1 MTYKI
6 LLYTKRKAKQLNVIV
21 LPSEKKNKK
30 LDVYDMFGNFIVSV
44 GDRNYLDYPY
54 YLKYCGK
61 KIADERRRAYK
72 LRHENDRHI
81 KGSAGYYAD
90 QLLW

>member
-1 MTYKI
+1 MYKI
-6 LLYTKRKAKQLNVIV
+6 SLYTRKKAKKLNVIV
-21 LPSEKKNKK
+21 LPSEKRNKK
-30 LDVYDMFGNFIVSV
+30 IDVYDIYGNLLASV
-44 GDRNYLDYPY
+44 GDINYLDYPS
-54 YLKYCGK
+54 YLRYCGK
-61 KIADERRRAYK
+61 KIAEDRRKAYK

>member
-1 MTYKI
+1 MYKI
-6 LLYTKRKAKQLNVIV
+6 SLYTRKKAKKLNVIV
-21 LPSEKKNKK
+21 LPSEKRNKK
-30 LDVYDMFGNFIVSV
+30 IDVYDIYGNLLASV
-44 GDRNYLDYPY
+44 GDINYLDYPS
-54 YLKYCGK
+54 YLRYCGK
-61 KIADERRRAYK
+61 KIAEERRKAYK

>member
-1 MTYKI
+1 MYKI
-6 LLYTKRKAKQLNVIV
+6 SLYTRKKAKKLNVIV
-21 LPSEKKNKK
+21 LPSEKRNKK
-30 LDVYDMFGNFIVSV
+30 IDVYDVYGNLLASI
-44 GDRNYLDYPY
+44 GDPNYLDYPS

-61 KIADERRRAYK
+61 KIADDRRKAYK

>member
-1 MTYKI
+1 MYKI
-6 LLYTKRKAKQLNVIV
+6 SLYTRKKAKKLNVIV
-21 LPSEKKNKK
+21 LPSEKRNKK
-30 LDVYDMFGNFIVSV
+30 IDVYDIYGNLLASI
-44 GDRNYLDYPY
+44 GDPNYLDYPT

-61 KIADERRRAYK
+61 KIAEDRRKAYK
-72 LRHENDRHI
+72 LRHKNDRHI

>member
-1 MTYKI
+1 MYKI
-6 LLYTKRKAKQLNVIV
+6 SLYTRKKAKKLNVIV
-21 LPSEKKNKK
+21 LPSEKRNKK
-30 LDVYDMFGNFIVSV
+30 IDVYDIYGNLLASI
-44 GDRNYLDYPY
+44 GDPNYLDYPS

-61 KIADERRRAYK
+61 KIAEDRRKAYK
-72 LRHENDRHI
+72 IRHENDRHI

>member
-1 MTYKI
+1 MYKI
-6 LLYTKRKAKQLNVIV
+6 SLYTRKKAKKLNVIV
-21 LPSEKKNKK
+21 LPSEKRNKK
-30 LDVYDMFGNFIVSV
+30 IDVYDIYGNLLASI
-44 GDRNYLDYPY
+44 GDPNYLDYPS

-61 KIADERRRAYK
+61 KIAEDRRKAYK
-72 LRHENDRHI
+72 IRHEKDRHI

>member
-1 MTYKI
+1 MYKI
-6 LLYTKRKAKQLNVIV
+6 SLYTRKKAKKLNVIV

-30 LDVYDMFGNFIVSV
+30 IDVYDIYGNLLASI
-44 GDRNYLDYPY
+44 GDANYLDYPS

-61 KIADERRRAYK
+61 KIAEDRRKAYK
-72 LRHENDRHI
+72 IRHEKDRHI

>member
-1 MTYKI
+1 MYKI

-21 LPSEKKNKK
+21 LPREKVNKK
-30 LDVYDMFGNFIVSV
+30 IDVYDVYGNLLASI
-44 GDRNYLDYPY
+44 GDIHYLDYPY

-61 KIADERRRAYK
+61 KIAEDRRKAYK
-72 LRHENDRHI
+72 IRHENDRHI

>member
-1 MTYKI
+1 MY
-6 LLYTKRKAKQLNVIV
+6 
-21 LPSEKKNKK
+21 
-30 LDVYDMFGNFIVSV
+30 DVYGNLLASI
-44 GDRNYLDYPY
+44 GDPNYLDYPS

-61 KIADERRRAYK
+61 KIAEDRRKAYK

>member
-1 MTYKI
+1 MYKI
-6 LLYTKRKAKQLNVIV
+6 SLYTRKKAKKLNVIV
-21 LPSEKKNKK
+21 LPSEKRNKK
-30 LDVYDMFGNFIVSV
+30 IDVYDIYGNLLASV
-44 GDRNYLDYPY
+44 GDPNYLDYPS
-54 YLKYCGK
+54 YLRYCGK
-61 KIADERRRAYK
+61 KIAEERRKAYK

>member
-1 MTYKI
+1 MYKI
-6 LLYTKRKAKQLNVIV
+6 SLYTRKKAKKLNVIV
-21 LPSEKKNKK
+21 LPSEKRNKK
-30 LDVYDMFGNFIVSV
+30 IDVYDIYGNLLASI
-44 GDRNYLDYPY
+44 GDPNYLDYPN

-61 KIADERRRAYK
+61 KIAEDRRKAYK

>member
-1 MTYKI
+1 MYKI
-6 LLYTKRKAKQLNVIV
+6 SLYTRKKAKKLNVIV
-21 LPSEKKNKK
+21 LPSEKRNKK
-30 LDVYDMFGNFIVSV
+30 IDVYDVYGNLLASI
-44 GDRNYLDYPY
+44 GDPNYLDYPS

-61 KIADERRRAYK
+61 KIAEDRRKAYK

>member
-1 MTYKI
+1 MYKI
-6 LLYTKRKAKQLNVIV
+6 SLYTRKKAKKLNVIV
-21 LPSEKKNKK
+21 LPSEKRNKK
-30 LDVYDMFGNFIVSV
+30 IDVYDIYGNLLASV
-44 GDRNYLDYPY
+44 GDPNYLDYPS

-61 KIADERRRAYK
+61 KIAEDRRKAYK

>member
-1 MTYKI
+1 MYKI
-6 LLYTKRKAKQLNVIV
+6 SLYTRKKAKKLNVIV
-21 LPSEKKNKK
+21 LPSEKRNKK
-30 LDVYDMFGNFIVSV
+30 IDVYDVYGNLLASI
-44 GDRNYLDYPY
+44 GDPNYLDYPS

-61 KIADERRRAYK
+61 KIAEDRRKAYK
-72 LRHENDRHI
+72 IRHENDRHI

>member
-1 MTYKI
+1 MYKI
-6 LLYTKRKAKQLNVIV
+6 SLYTRKKAKKLNVIV
-21 LPSEKKNKK
+21 LPSEKRNKK
-30 LDVYDMFGNFIVSV
+30 IDVYDIYGNLLASV
-44 GDRNYLDYPY
+44 GDINYLDYPS

-61 KIADERRRAYK
+61 KIAEDRRKAYK
-72 LRHENDRHI
+72 IRHENDRHI

>member
-1 MTYKI
+1 MYKI
-6 LLYTKRKAKQLNVIV
+6 SLYTRKKAKKLNVIV
-21 LPSEKKNKK
+21 LPSEKRNKK
-30 LDVYDMFGNFIVSV
+30 IDVYDVYGNLLASI
-44 GDRNYLDYPY
+44 GDPNYLDYPS

-61 KIADERRRAYK
+61 KIAEDRRKAYK
-72 LRHENDRHI
+72 IRHEKDRHI

>member
-1 MTYKI
+1 MYKI
-6 LLYTKRKAKQLNVIV
+6 TLYTRKKANKLNVIV
-21 LPSEKKNKK
+21 LPSEKRNKK
-30 LDVYDMFGNFIVSV
+30 IDVYDFYGNLLASI
-44 GDRNYLDYPY
+44 GDPNYLDYPS

-61 KIADERRRAYK
+61 KIAEERRKAYK
-72 LRHENDRHI
+72 IRHEKDRHI

>member
-1 MTYKI
+1 MYKI
-6 LLYTKRKAKQLNVIV
+6 SLYTRKKAKKLNVIV
-21 LPSEKKNKK
+21 LPSEKRNKK
-30 LDVYDMFGNFIVSV
+30 IDVYDIYGNLLASI
-44 GDRNYLDYPY
+44 GDPNYLDYPS

-61 KIADERRRAYK
+61 KIAEDRRKAYK